1 MAKRSKWRGIVQRG
15 DIYGHLTVIGSEE
28 AKHSGIYVEC
38 ECSCGHPK
46 CRKTKLIR
54 VDHLVKG
61 ESLSCGRCSRSG
73 KSEISAKRSH
83 YGSYRSYQKMM
94 DRCYNPK
101 HPAYAQYGGRGI
113 VVCDEWKASFKAFA
127 EHMGERPNGLTLDRI
142 NTNGNYEPG
151 NCRWATM
158 AEQNRNRS
166 NASSVTINGQ
176 THSVTEWA
184 EILGI
189 QRQVIFGRLR
199 AGWDAERSLTTPVR
213 LRRWGKRPVNCVEQ

>member
-1 MAKRSKWRGIVQRG
+1 
-15 DIYGHLTVIGSEE
+15 
-28 AKHSGIYVEC
+28 
-38 ECSCGHPK
+38 
-46 CRKTKLIR
+46 
-54 VDHLVKG
+54 
-61 ESLSCGRCSRSG
+61 
-73 KSEISAKRSH
+73 
-83 YGSYRSYQKMM
+83 MM